1 MSRVENLK
9 MKKGKLQVSGAD
21 AVLRMF
27 KVRKMRLPIQEQK
40 CLWAKQKIS
49 GFVLRGCC

>member
-1 MSRVENLK
+1 MSQVENLK

-21 AVLRMF
+21 AVFEEGRSKRRMH
-27 KVRKMRLPIQEQK
+27 LPTREQK

-49 GFVLRGCC
+49 